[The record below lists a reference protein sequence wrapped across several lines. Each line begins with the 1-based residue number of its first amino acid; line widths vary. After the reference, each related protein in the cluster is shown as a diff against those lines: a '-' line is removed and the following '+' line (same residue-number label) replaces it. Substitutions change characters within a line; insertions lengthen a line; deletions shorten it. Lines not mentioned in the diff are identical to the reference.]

1 MPVVVGSRP
10 SPSSPTL
17 PIVISR
23 EPRVQFLWWSGC
35 PSWERSLARLREEM
49 AALGLDPAT
58 IEMHEVETNESA
70 EREGFV
76 GSPTI
81 RVDGRDVQPLDDQP
95 VGLTCRVYRLR
106 DGRISP
112 LPDPAD
118 LRDLLGAGTAPTD
131 DERTRR
137 AGGEPERTSRGG
149 SR

>member
-1 MPVVVGSRP
+1 M
-10 SPSSPTL
+10 
-17 PIVISR
+17 ISR
-23 EPRVQFLWWSGC
+23 EPRVEFLWWSGC
-35 PSWERSLARLREEM
+35 PSWERALARLREEM

-58 IEMHEVETNESA
+58 IEMREVETDESA

-81 RVDGRDVQPLDDQP
+81 RVDGHDVQAVDDQP

-112 LPDPAD
+112 LPDRAD
-118 LRDLLGAGTAPTD
+118 LRDLLGAATALTH
-131 DERTRR
+131 DERARR
-137 AGGEPERTSRGG
+137 AGRDPEQASRGG